1 MANYRYE
8 IQLSGYAHEIVIG
21 SISEESVSKV
31 LNILDENNISLSE
44 LYKNLDI
51 LDENSLL
58 EWRDNDDKEHI
69 YGTSTED
76 LTITIIDLDSSDTVL
91 KKDFYDLF
99 NYEESIYE
107 KDLIEYEYEDEELF
121 HASTTEKGIPMEAV
135 LELDEPFDE
144 SKLKFEIVEISVG
157 DYDFEVIRK
166 LHYNGKEISTDVNS
180 TEYKDFNVSIIVY

>member
-1 MANYRYE
+1 M
-8 IQLSGYAHEIVIG
+8 
-21 SISEESVSKV
+21 
-31 LNILDENNISLSE
+31 
-44 LYKNLDI
+44 DI
-51 LDENSLL
+51 LNENSLL

-69 YGTSTED
+69 YGASTED
-76 LTITIIDLDSSDTVL
+76 LTVIITDLDSSDTVL

-121 HASTTEKGIPMEAV
+121 HASTTEKGIPTEAV

-144 SKLKFEIVEISVG
+144 SKLTFEIVEISVG

-166 LHYNGKEISTDVNS
+166 LSYDGKEISTDINS
-180 TEYKDFNVSIIVY
+180 TEYTDFNVSIIAYL